1 MPGKPRN
8 NYLFPTG
15 IKGMLLVWITYKW
28 ALGATD
34 LLTGFGEVESIHR
47 YVIQ

>member
-1 MPGKPRN
+1 MNESRS

-15 IKGMLLVWITYKW
+15 IKGMLLVYIKHKR
-28 ALGATD
+28 ALETN
-34 LLTGFGEVESIHR
+34 LLTGFGEVESIHY

>member
-1 MPGKPRN
+1 MNESRS

-15 IKGMLLVWITYKW
+15 IKGMLVVYIKHKR
-28 ALGATD
+28 ALEAD
-34 LLTGFGEVESIHR
+34 LLTCFGEVESIHR